1 MGLQHCSGQ
10 TCSGDVVDDLHEDRS
25 DDDDYDNGFD
35 ISILKGDMY

>member
-10 TCSGDVVDDLHEDRS
+10 TCSGEVDDDQHEDSS

-35 ISILKGDMY
+35 ISILKGNIY